1 MDKQIRTAEYYLNS
15 PTSKKIGNVFI
26 EGSSPTLK
34 QIQQLYLK
42 WSKTECKESS
52 FNKKTG
58 RRSHKSLEA
67 TKKRRANKLY
77 NKLVGMSYW
86 NFRE

>member
-1 MDKQIRTAEYYLNS
+1 MKKQTRTAKYYLNN
-15 PTSKKIGNVFI
+15 PTSKKIGDIFI

-34 QIQQLYLK
+34 QIQQLYIK
-42 WSKTECKESS
+42 WSKSECRESS

-58 RRSHKSLEA
+58 RKSHKSLKA
-67 TKKRRANKLY
+67 TKIRRANKLY
-77 NKLVGMSYW
+77 KNLVNLGYW